1 MAQPVE
7 SRQLGVPRPNRAG
20 RCVLSF
26 NFHDSLDRD
35 VGYVLKGLVS
45 LVEVRQRAS
54 NLLRW
59 IVLLFFE
66 DH

>member
-1 MAQPVE
+1 M
-7 SRQLGVPRPNRAG
+7 
-20 RCVLSF
+20 LSF

-35 VGYVLKGLVS
+35 VGYGLKGLVS
-45 LVEVRQRAS
+45 LFEVRQRAS

>member
-1 MAQPVE
+1 M
-7 SRQLGVPRPNRAG
+7 
-20 RCVLSF
+20 LSF

-35 VGYVLKGLVS
+35 VGYAMKGLVS

>member
-1 MAQPVE
+1 
-7 SRQLGVPRPNRAG
+7 
-20 RCVLSF
+20 VLSF

-35 VGYVLKGLVS
+35 VGYVLKVLVS

-54 NLLRW
+54 NLLRS